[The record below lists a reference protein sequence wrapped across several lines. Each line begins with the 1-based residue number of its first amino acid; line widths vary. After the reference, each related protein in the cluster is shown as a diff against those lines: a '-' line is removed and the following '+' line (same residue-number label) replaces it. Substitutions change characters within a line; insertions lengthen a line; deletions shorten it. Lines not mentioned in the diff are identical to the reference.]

1 MKKSKQ
7 KSKEKVGK
15 VNGEQV
21 KRMLLV
27 VWKILLQV
35 GLKY

>member
-7 KSKEKVGK
+7 NSKEKVGK
-15 VNGEQV
+15 VNREQV

-27 VWKILLQV
+27 VGKILLQV